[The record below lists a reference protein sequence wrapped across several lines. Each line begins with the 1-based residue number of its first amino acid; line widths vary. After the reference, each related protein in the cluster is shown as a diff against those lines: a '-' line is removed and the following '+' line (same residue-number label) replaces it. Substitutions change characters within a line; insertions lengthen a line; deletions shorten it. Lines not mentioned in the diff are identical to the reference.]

1 MIPDNEVKR
10 KRHTLDEVVSSQQDK
25 KMHATDDSNHFQAL
39 GTVNPSS
46 TSDED
51 GQIQVKSRS
60 EGSNPQS
67 LLTDISTE
75 GLLFISK
82 VNKVGRN
89 FIPSTKNFFG
99 GIQVRKVLCDTGC
112 STTLLPIEEGRVRE
126 LFETSLRKAPSLR
139 LVAAVMWEDRVRYFT
154 SNIKTAVNST
164 SNYVRT
170 SLAVLRC

>member
-10 KRHTLDEVVSSQQDK
+10 KRHALDEGVSSKQDK
-25 KMHATDDSNHFQAL
+25 RRHATDSNHFQAL
-39 GTVNPSS
+39 DTVGARS

-60 EGSNPQS
+60 EGSNPQP

-82 VNKVGRN
+82 INKVGRS
-89 FIPSTKNFFG
+89 FIPSTENFFG
-99 GIQVRKVLCDTGC
+99 RIQVRKVLCDTGC

-126 LFETSLRKAPSLR
+126 LFETYTAKSTIITIGGS
-139 LVAAVMWEDRVRYFT
+139 
-154 SNIKTAVNST
+154 SNVGGQSP
-164 SNYVRT
+164 
-170 SLAVLRC
+170 VLHIEH

>member
-10 KRHTLDEVVSSQQDK
+10 KRHALDEGVSSQQNKRRHTTHGD
-25 KMHATDDSNHFQAL
+25 HFQAL
-39 GTVNPSS
+39 DTVGASF
-46 TSDED
+46 TRDED
-51 GQIQVKSRS
+51 KQIQVKSRS

-126 LFETSLRKAPSLR
+126 LFETYTAKSSIITIGGSSNVGGHSPELHIERKDGS
-139 LVAAVMWEDRVRYFT
+139 
-154 SNIKTAVNST
+154 
-164 SNYVRT
+164 
-170 SLAVLRC
+170 